1 MRRRREEEE
10 LAAVIE
16 LSKKET
22 GGRGSIANDNRGSA
36 SSQPAPQHQAA
47 AVAAPAQ
54 TPAYNSPSYGNP
66 SYSAT
71 SPQAQAPA
79 EPQAVDPNTATRV
92 RALYTFTTDQPGELS
107 FERGD
112 VIKVLSRGYKEWW
125 RGACNGKIGI
135 FPVTYVEALPEP
147 TAGELQEE
155 AQEEARVFGSL
166 GLVDKLLEI
175 LKKIDTTRGDRLQD
189 NPEVEELYQSSVAI
203 QGQINALIKK
213 YSDQQAELA
222 NMNVNF
228 QRAIQQYETLRG
240 GPPQAPPQQGKLKVR
255 SNQLTSSVRL
265 RRSSPGPLRS
275 AAAAPAPAARPGL
288 PAAASPRSL
297 PAATAATASPAAP
310 PALAVRLAGGVPA
323 TARRSRSVARQPP
336 RRRSRRTGRPRPA
349 VPLPPAGAARCA
361 AAQPLS
367 RCSVIPAGRL
377 AAAPEHESRQR
388 GRRRG

>member
-36 SSQPAPQHQAA
+36 SSQPAPQHHQTAA
-47 AVAAPAQ
+47 AAAPAQ

-71 SPQAQAPA
+71 APQAQAPT
-79 EPQAVDPNTATRV
+79 EPQPVDPNTATRV
-92 RALYTFTTDQPGELS
+92 RALYTFTSDQPGELS

-175 LKKIDTTRGDRLQD
+175 LKKIDTSRGDRLQD

-240 GPPQAPPQQGKLKVR
+240 GPPQAPPQQGKL
-255 SNQLTSSVRL
+255 
-265 RRSSPGPLRS
+265 
-275 AAAAPAPAARPGL
+275 PAWD
-288 PAAASPRSL
+288 
-297 PAATAATASPAAP
+297 
-310 PALAVRLAGGVPA
+310 V
-323 TARRSRSVARQPP
+323 
-336 RRRSRRTGRPRPA
+336 
-349 VPLPPAGAARCA
+349 
-361 AAQPLS
+361 
-367 RCSVIPAGRL
+367 
-377 AAAPEHESRQR
+377 
-388 GRRRG
+388 